1 MPALAEFMQSQAIP
15 ERDPDLPEEGKSP
28 EGEPRTEPENPEPDP
43 DRIEKTEEDLDK
55 VGN

>member
-1 MPALAEFMQSQAIP
+1 MPALAEFLMEESIP
-15 ERDPDLPEEGKSP
+15 EGDPDTPEEGRSP

-43 DRIEKTEEDLDK
+43 KRIKETEEDLDK